1 MSSLSNL
8 SGTNTPL
15 SASTYSNLPRQNPH
29 SSFYDTCNYS
39 SNFQTSSKLFY
50 PYQNESLQHKKS
62 LRISLASD
70 SNRFCG

>member
-15 SASTYSNLPRQNPH
+15 SASTYNNLPRKNPH

-39 SNFQTSSKLFY
+39 SNFQTSSKPYY
-50 PYQNESLQHKKS
+50 PYQNESL
-62 LRISLASD
+62 
-70 SNRFCG
+70 